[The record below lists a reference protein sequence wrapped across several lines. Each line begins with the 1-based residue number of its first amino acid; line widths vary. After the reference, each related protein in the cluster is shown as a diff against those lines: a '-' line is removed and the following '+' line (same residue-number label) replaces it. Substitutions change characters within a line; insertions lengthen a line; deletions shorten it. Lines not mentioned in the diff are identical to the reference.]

1 MSSFDNFNT
10 TDRAELERLSM
21 DDLNAI
27 LDASYEPDTR
37 ISMDTLLLVLD
48 VIEKRVGKTP
58 SPSLD
63 AAWENI
69 KKEHLR
75 HVERGAEAEH
85 ETDIENVQSIEPK
98 TRKQKKILPRIVGIA
113 AAVAIIL
120 FAAGCLIPQ
129 ANGSNLW
136 SAFIEWTRET
146 FGYSTEN
153 VKQETTIPPQLQE
166 LSDLIR
172 DHGVPASE
180 LLPTY
185 IPEGYET
192 ADTRCDERETA
203 TVFSCMLENGEDSI
217 MLQYRL
223 LKNGEATTEYQKND
237 DIIEEYSPK
246 DKEIVFYVVGNM
258 DLFVATWSRGNM
270 ECSIQNAPS
279 HEELI
284 KMINSIYEGTE

>member
-27 LDASYEPDTR
+27 LDASYEPGTR

-69 KKEHLR
+69 KKEHL
-75 HVERGAEAEH
+75 HPVEHGAEAEH
-85 ETDIENVQSIEPK
+85 ETDIENVQSIDSK
-98 TRKQKKILPRIVGIA
+98 TRKSKKILPRIVGIA

-120 FAAGCLIPQ
+120 FAAGSLIPQ

-136 SAFIEWTRET
+136 SAFVEWTKEA
-146 FGYSTEN
+146 FGYMKTGEE
-153 VKQETTIPPQLQE
+153 KQGKIPAQLQE
-166 LSDLIR
+166 LYNLIGE
-172 DHGVPASE
+172 HGIPASE

-185 IPEGYET
+185 IPERYEAT
-192 ADTRCDERETA
+192 TTLCDERENA
-203 TVFSCMLENGEDSI
+203 TVFFCMMEKGKDSI

-223 LKNGEATTEYQKND
+223 LKNGEATTEYQKED
-237 DIIEEYSPK
+237 GSVEEYINH
-246 DKEIVFYVVGNM
+246 DCYYIVENTGTYTT
-258 DLFVATWSRGNM
+258 TWSRGNM
-270 ECSIQNAPS
+270 ECAIYNVPS
-279 HEELI
+279 HDELI
-284 KMINSIYEGTE
+284 KMIDSIYEGNR